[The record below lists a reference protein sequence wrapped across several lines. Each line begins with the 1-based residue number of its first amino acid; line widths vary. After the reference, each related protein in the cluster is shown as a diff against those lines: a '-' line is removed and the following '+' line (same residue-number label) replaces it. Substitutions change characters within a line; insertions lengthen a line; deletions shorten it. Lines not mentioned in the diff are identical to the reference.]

1 MELSRFEW
9 KKKKTQEKVRY
20 LGHPSSIAPLSS
32 SCSVRRNVCVAMCVC
47 VCVNEQEQW
56 EISKLK
62 MLNRHLKMAADGGHS
77 HSHGHGQPHTGHVR
91 SVVWG

>member
-1 MELSRFEW
+1 MEEEKDTRKSKIPRPPFE
-9 KKKKTQEKVRY
+9 
-20 LGHPSSIAPLSS
+20 H
-32 SCSVRRNVCVAMCVC
+32 CSALFIVLCASQCVRRNVC

-91 SVVWG
+91 SVVWE